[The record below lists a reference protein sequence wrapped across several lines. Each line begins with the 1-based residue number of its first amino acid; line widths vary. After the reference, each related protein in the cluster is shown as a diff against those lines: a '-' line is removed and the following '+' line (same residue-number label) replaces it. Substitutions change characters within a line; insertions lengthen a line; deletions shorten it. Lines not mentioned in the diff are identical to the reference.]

1 MDEREDSKIL
11 RRRDEEH
18 VSIFKARAGM
28 GAVIMEGQEIGAV
41 VRYIE
46 ALERDATRR
55 TTPDREA
62 SVSPAQWQQLVEA
75 SQKVAESAQRR
86 AERARDM
93 AIEEC
98 AKVCDE
104 YAIDRFALFKGRKPY
119 TGREQGRADPYYDGA
134 SDGADRCAQLIRE
147 LKTTTATSPRD
158 TLIEEIAEM
167 VDHMG
172 EGRRLEEYV
181 GAIREM
187 KSGDKGGA

>member
-46 ALERDATRR
+46 ALEQKAARR

-62 SVSPAQWQQLVEA
+62 I
-75 SQKVAESAQRR
+75 
-86 AERARDM
+86 
-93 AIEEC
+93 IEEC
-98 AKVCDE
+98 AKVCD
-104 YAIDRFALFKGRKPY
+104 DRIMGDQSEGDFEAK
-119 TGREQGRADPYYDGA
+119 
-134 SDGADRCAQLIRE
+134 RCAEAIRA
-147 LKTTTATSPRD
+147 LKTASTTSLRD

-187 KSGDKGGA
+187 KGGNR

>member
-1 MDEREDSKIL
+1 MDERYI
-11 RRRDEEH
+11 EH
-18 VSIFKARAGM
+18 VSTESPELIRENECEYNIGTLVTYRFRRLWNEIVDLREQLDAARRTTPDSKSEYERGWDDGHIAGREK
-28 GAVIMEGQEIGAV
+28 I
-41 VRYIE
+41 
-46 ALERDATRR
+46 R

-62 SVSPAQWQQLVEA
+62 I
-75 SQKVAESAQRR
+75 
-86 AERARDM
+86 
-93 AIEEC
+93 IEEC

-119 TGREQGRADPYYDGA
+119 TGRERGRADPYYDGA

-147 LKTTTATSPRD
+147 LKTITPSPRD

-187 KSGDKGGA
+187 KGGNR

>member
-1 MDEREDSKIL
+1 MKITDDML
-11 RRRDEEH
+11 TGWRKQFEAEFPMPPDCIWTGKGYAQTH
-18 VSIFKARAGM
+18 HNAWRAQAYAHMWDGFV
-28 GAVIMEGQEIGAV
+28 AA
-41 VRYIE
+41 
-46 ALERDATRR
+46 RR

-62 SVSPAQWQQLVEA
+62 I
-75 SQKVAESAQRR
+75 
-86 AERARDM
+86 
-93 AIEEC
+93 IEEC

-119 TGREQGRADPYYDGA
+119 TGRERGRADPYYDGA

-147 LKTTTATSPRD
+147 LKTITTSPRD

-181 GAIREM
+181 GAIRDM
-187 KSGDKGGA
+187 KGGKS

>member
-1 MDEREDSKIL
+1 MDDRAEFVRFMEHMEKGLKRESPTL
-11 RRRDEEH
+11 TREE
-18 VSIFKARAGM
+18 M
-28 GAVIMEGQEIGAV
+28 LAV
-41 VRYIE
+41 VAFSLFQE
-46 ALERDATRR
+46 NRR

-62 SVSPAQWQQLVEA
+62 I
-75 SQKVAESAQRR
+75 
-86 AERARDM
+86 
-93 AIEEC
+93 IEEC

-147 LKTTTATSPRD
+147 LKTITTSPRD

-187 KSGDKGGA
+187 KGGKS